1 MTKAG
6 GYPHPVIDG
15 AGDVE
20 SSFEVKNVTIEPFV
34 EDVKAT
40 FDVEFDDPTLRHL
53 IDTGQA
59 RLSLKWRCPATL
71 ALGEF
76 EPDRVSAQAARTRFS
91 ASFPQ
96 QDIVGLV
103 TVNIKAVAAKH
114 IDHLSWE
121 RQNPDYGDATFRI
134 LPGDVLADGGTFS
147 FEPDKA
153 YDPMRPPLESCF
165 GFEQAGPGVKQVR
178 IRLDDP
184 DQVMIQLPQETFA
197 LFTQQKGR
205 PDVQASLVVLPA
217 LTETLW
223 HLRTLEE
230 TDESFEDRAWYRALM
245 AVIKARRCESDDPF
259 LQAQTILEGNPIQR
273 ALAQLNRDEED
284 E

>member
-15 AGDVE
+15 SGDIE
-20 SSFEVKNVTIEPFV
+20 SDFEVKNVTIESFI
-34 EDVKAT
+34 EDVRAT
-40 FDVEFDDPTLRHL
+40 FDVECDDPTLLHL
-53 IDTGQA
+53 IESGQA
-59 RLSLKWRCPATL
+59 RVSLKWRCPATL

-76 EPDRVSAQAARTRFS
+76 APVRESSQAARTRFS

-96 QDIVGLV
+96 QDIVGPV
-103 TVNIKAVAAKH
+103 TVYIKVVAMVP

-121 RQNPDYGDATFRI
+121 RQNADYGGATFRI
-134 LPGDVLADGGTFS
+134 LAGDVLADGGSFS

-165 GFEQAGPGVKQVR
+165 GFEQAGPGVNQVR
-178 IRLDDP
+178 VRLDDP
-184 DQVMIQLPQETFA
+184 DKVMVQLPQETFS

-223 HLRTLEE
+223 RLRTQDRD
-230 TDESFEDRAWYRALM
+230 DESFDDRPWYRALM
-245 AVIKARRCESDDPF
+245 AAITSRRCETDDPF
-259 LQAQTILEGNPIQR
+259 QQAQSILEGNPIQR
-273 ALAQLNRDEED
+273 AFAQLNRDEED